1 MPLINCEVNLM
12 LTCPENCALTDTAI
26 KDTDPNVDPPVA
38 AINIP
43 TVATFAITDTKL
55 YLPVV
60 NLSTENDKK
69 RLEQLKTEFKRTI
82 IWNEYRSEISNQ
94 DRNSNVNYF
103 IDPTFTNVNRL
114 FALFSENFISF
125 KKYYVPKIEI
135 KNFNM
140 LIDRKPFLEIPV
152 KNKEA
157 YEAIIEISRK
167 NDYIT
172 ENLLDHEYFS
182 KHYKLIAIDMSK
194 KIELENPDL
203 KQKISLESLNKIVQ
217 QCLLLLR
224 KKNKPPLLSG
234 KIL

>member
-1 MPLINCEVNLM
+1 MN
-12 LTCPENCALTDTAI
+12 
-26 KDTDPNVDPPVA
+26 
-38 AINIP
+38 
-43 TVATFAITDTKL
+43 
-55 YLPVV
+55 
-60 NLSTENDKK
+60 
-69 RLEQLKTEFKRTI
+69 
-82 IWNEYRSEISNQ
+82 ISNQ

>member
-1 MPLINCEVNLM
+1 
-12 LTCPENCALTDTAI
+12 
-26 KDTDPNVDPPVA
+26 
-38 AINIP
+38 
-43 TVATFAITDTKL
+43 
-55 YLPVV
+55 
-60 NLSTENDKK
+60 
-69 RLEQLKTEFKRTI
+69 
-82 IWNEYRSEISNQ
+82 
-94 DRNSNVNYF
+94 
-103 IDPTFTNVNRL
+103 
-114 FALFSENFISF
+114 
-125 KKYYVPKIEI
+125 
-135 KNFNM
+135 M